1 MRMRILAA
9 LAVLVS
15 AYVHLKLWFDGF
27 RHMDKIGPAFMTNA
41 IGGVV
46 IAILLVAWLHWLPP
60 LLSVG
65 FGFSTLGAFIISATW
80 GLFGLHEQWVGWAVW
95 TAAGAEVV
103 AIVAGAVVL
112 RQMWSSR
119 STGLGRPERD
129 VAPPAAALSPG
140 GLSGGTMGPCPRRRP
155 IAT

>member
-1 MRMRILAA
+1 MKLRLLTA

-46 IAILLVAWLHWLPP
+46 IAILLVVWVHWLPP
-60 LLSVG
+60 LIAVG

-103 AIVAGAVVL
+103 AIVAGAAVL
-112 RQMWSSR
+112 LQMWSSR
-119 STGLGRPERD
+119 GASATGPSVTL
-129 VAPPAAALSPG
+129 
-140 GLSGGTMGPCPRRRP
+140 RRP
-155 IAT
+155 QMH

>member
-1 MRMRILAA
+1 MRLRLLIA

-46 IAILLVAWLHWLPP
+46 IAALLITWRHWLPP
-60 LLSVG
+60 LLAVG
-65 FGFSTLGAFIISATW
+65 FGISTFGAFIISASW
-80 GLFGLHEQWVGWAVW
+80 GLFGLHEQWVGWTVW

-103 AIVAGAVVL
+103 AIIVGVVVL
-112 RQMWSSR
+112 LQEWSAH
-119 STGLGRPERD
+119 STDSAE
-129 VAPPAAALSPG
+129 
-140 GLSGGTMGPCPRRRP
+140 SGVTLRRP
-155 IAT
+155 QMH